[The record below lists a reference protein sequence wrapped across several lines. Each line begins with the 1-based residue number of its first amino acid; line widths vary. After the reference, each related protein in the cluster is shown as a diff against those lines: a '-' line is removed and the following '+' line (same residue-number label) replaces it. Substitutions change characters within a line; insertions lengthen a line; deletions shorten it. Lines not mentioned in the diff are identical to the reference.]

1 MTLNVDKGLG
11 NTIAADTQLSFID
24 GAKGVLEYVGFD
36 IDSLARNSTFEETT
50 WLLWNGRLPLA
61 RELADFSKHSKVNTT
76 SILG

>member
-36 IDSLARNSTFEETT
+36 IDSLARNSTFEET
-50 WLLWNGRLPLA
+50 
-61 RELADFSKHSKVNTT
+61 
-76 SILG
+76 

>member
-50 WLLWNGRLPLA
+50 WLLWNGRLPLCV
-61 RELADFSKHSKVNTT
+61 RTCGFL
-76 SILG
+76 